1 MANETPA
8 CPVGDGNFYEILIM
22 SEVKK
27 YEELSRAIKS
37 VVSSHHEPMKDSL
50 EVLFHRTNKRR
61 VIRYDDTALD
71 MDDVATLSLSCLNI
85 AAVDSICPYFNNLYH
100 LNLSFNR
107 IASLDGCLNSKLLT
121 VLDISHNKLT
131 SLPIEFNYL
140 ESLRILR
147 VQNNSLISIDSIV
160 SLKGLKELWISNN
173 NHLEWKEYTYLLPL
187 KSLEILVYSPQDGLT
202 DEAKYIEFVLLL
214 LPALANVNGV
224 HRDLSD
230 NNAKINRFLRS
241 VDGKKLL
248 NKSKNQ
254 LNPFQKSIFVVPTFA
269 SLLGTSPG
277 SNDHQNSIKIE
288 EKEPDSMIATPAV
301 IRNSP
306 PKAKKQNKPGHRPVV
321 KSFRAVRNPVSTA
334 SMPTKEMTS
343 DPDQDENNDV
353 ETAEITPPDQHS
365 VIITSTPQPMTVIK
379 YNETLDAPIALCIN
393 DDGSGYAKWSNG
405 GPISA
410 SFENKRLF
418 AQYTNGSIAC
428 ILDKSGTG
436 SVMNPKG
443 KCLLLLNESGVA
455 NVLDEKNGNIITSY
469 DQATSRDLTDEYN
482 HCWVMGGLHITF
494 VPSTWNLL
502 IKVKTNK
509 YICEFS
515 NKKGVVLQ
523 EELHDV
529 KEDVKV
535 KEKQGKVRDIAS
547 TEEHLQVRSDLSDL
561 VSNLDDVM
569 SKFMKDSSDSQAK
582 QRGKSKKYGKK

>member
-1 MANETPA
+1 MAFAAPV
-8 CPVGDGNFYEILIM
+8 PFVGDGNFYEIIIM

-27 YEELSRAIKS
+27 YEELLRSVKS
-37 VVSSHHEPMKDSL
+37 VVSSTHEPAKDSL
-50 EVLFHRTNKRR
+50 AVLFHRTNKRR
-61 VIRYDDTALD
+61 VIRYDETALD

-85 AAVDSICPYFNNLYH
+85 VAVDNICPYFNNLYH

-121 VLDISHNKLT
+121 VLDVSHNKLT

-140 ESLRILR
+140 DSLRILR
-147 VQNNSLISIDSIV
+147 VQNNSLVSIDNIS

-173 NHLEWKEYTYLLPL
+173 NHLDWKEYTYLLPL
-187 KSLEILVYSPQDGLT
+187 KSLEILIYSPHDGLT
-202 DEAKYIEFVLLL
+202 DEAKYVEFILLL
-214 LPALANVNGV
+214 LPALANINGIY
-224 HRDLSD
+224 RDTSD
-230 NNAKINRFLRS
+230 NNVKINRFLRS
-241 VDGKKLL
+241 VDGKMLL

-254 LNPFQKSIFVVPTFA
+254 LNPFQKSIFAVPTFA
-269 SLLGTSPG
+269 SLLGTSPLTAG
-277 SNDHQNSIKIE
+277 PHSSIKIE
-288 EKEPDSMIATPAV
+288 EKQPDSVGMTHAV
-301 IRNSP
+301 RNSP
-306 PKAKKQNKPGHRPVV
+306 PKSKKHSKPGHRPVV
-321 KSFRAVRNPVSTA
+321 KSFRAVRNPISTTLM
-334 SMPTKEMTS
+334 STKEETS
-343 DPDQDENNDV
+343 NPDQDVNNDV
-353 ETAEITPPDQHS
+353 ETAETTPDNQN
-365 VIITSTPQPMTVIK
+365 VIITSTPHPMTVIK

-393 DDGSGYAKWSNG
+393 EDGSGYAKWSNG

-410 SFENKRLF
+410 SFESKRLF

-443 KCLLLLNESGVA
+443 KCLLLLNERGVA

-469 DQATSRDLTDEYN
+469 DQSTSGDLTDEYN
-482 HCWVMGGLHITF
+482 HSWVMGGLHITF

-515 NKKGVVLQ
+515 NKKGVVLLD
-523 EELHDV
+523 ELPDV
-529 KEDVKV
+529 KEEVRGRD
-535 KEKQGKVRDIAS
+535 KQGRVRDIAS

-569 SKFMKDSSDSQAK
+569 SKFMKDPSGNQSK
-582 QRGKSKKYGKK
+582 QRGKSKKHGKK